1 MVVVCGGPGRG
12 EELIVAPDNLIQNSI
27 MFVSFRF
34 RHPAHMTDAPLF
46 RVMDHGVQPH
56 HASQLIAEDVA
67 YKGFTTSTKP
77 GDWCTAIKSS
87 NVLLGPDFEACITDY
102 SNPQSDVYAYGVLLL
117 ELLTG
122 KPPSEHPLL
131 VPTDRV
137 SWVKSVREDNGG
149 KDNRMDM
156 LVEVATTCSLTSPEQ
171 RPTMWQ
177 VLKMLQ
183 EIKEIVLLEDSA
195 H

>member
-1 MVVVCGGPGRG
+1 MHWTSC
-12 EELIVAPDNLIQNSI
+12 LK
-27 MFVSFRF
+27 
-34 RHPAHMTDAPLF
+34 
-46 RVMDHGVQPH
+46 
-56 HASQLIAEDVA
+56 IAEDVA
-67 YKGFTTSTKP
+67 QGLSYIHQAWRLVHGNL
-77 GDWCTAIKSS
+77 KSS

-102 SNPQSDVYAYGVLLL
+102 CLCMLANPSCFQEDPDSAAYRAPEIRNPNHQPSPKSDVYAYGVLLL

-122 KPPSEHPLL
+122 KSPSEHPFL

-149 KDNRMDM
+149 GDNRMDM

-183 EIKEIVLLEDSA
+183 EIKEIVLLEDGALDPRIPTS
-195 H
+195 